1 MDDRQ
6 GVSYWLIGIYGAMF
20 ALALAGIVY
29 GIAEEVANFV
39 AAGALGVIV
48 VCTTMPIAWHVR
60 EAGGAGEPGAD
71 AAASARAFERIEA
84 AVREMNE
91 VSALSDD
98 ARRVLNR
105 GRERD
110 LLRRAI
116 EEDIGAEDWDA
127 AMVLVKELA
136 ERFGYRVDA
145 EEFRTR
151 IETARFQTTDR
162 RVSEG
167 VAGLDLMITQHRWD
181 DARAEAERIT
191 RLYPDSPR
199 VDGLRHRVE
208 SARERFKGDLERR
221 FLRAA
226 EEERIDEAM
235 TLLGEL
241 DHYLSEAEAA
251 PYQEVARGVIGKAR
265 ENLGVQFK
273 LAIQDRA
280 WGDAADVGERIIESF
295 PNSRMADEIRGMID
309 ELRGRAG
316 SMRSGV

>member
-1 MDDRQ
+1 
-6 GVSYWLIGIYGAMF
+6 
-20 ALALAGIVY
+20 
-29 GIAEEVANFV
+29 
-39 AAGALGVIV
+39 
-48 VCTTMPIAWHVR
+48 
-60 EAGGAGEPGAD
+60 
-71 AAASARAFERIEA
+71 
-84 AVREMNE
+84 MNE